1 MQPSC
6 RCAKQGPSR
15 PTDILLTASQYT
27 APEVLRSERYDTKAD
42 VFSFGVILW
51 EIHARK
57 IPYSEMN
64 QMQIA
69 VAVATQ
75 DHRPPAPRHCPAP
88 FWHLMQHCWQ
98 SRPTERPSFPEVL
111 SQLEDMQF
119 VFNLAAS
126 AHTSAAHRQAAL
138 PQQPPQQQPPQQTQQ
153 PQQPQQQQRRAELA
167 DQQQKLQRM
176 HISAEPH
183 APAQSPTPL
192 RGASASPNPQ
202 ASLSPSAAS
211 ASRRVLRV
219 PEAYDSINAAMQAAG
234 PDDQISVSAGHYIES
249 LEVREGTLDLV
260 GDGNMQH
267 ILLDAP
273 ADGSAL
279 MQHGGTVRISNMM
292 LRSNAA
298 APTVQTQNGRLIVQD
313 CNISGGNV
321 GVALASSHADIRR
334 SVLCR
339 CEREG
344 LSLGAACVAVLESC
358 SIFENGGHGILA
370 MHEGATVQM
379 TRSMVSYNQGA
390 ALAVDQG
397 ASAKVS
403 PLLSTLCV
411 AAVTGLQHACPPTFN
426 FPTCLLRADPV
437 PVLQV
442 ENNDMRNNIQGPCV
456 VGASSQHL
464 VDISNNLTS

>member
-1 MQPSC
+1 M
-6 RCAKQGPSR
+6 
-15 PTDILLTASQYT
+15 
-27 APEVLRSERYDTKAD
+27 LRSERYDTRAD

-98 SRPTERPSFPEVL
+98 SKPTERPSFPEVL

-126 AHTSAAHRQAAL
+126 AHTGAAHRQAAL
-138 PQQPPQQQPPQQTQQ
+138 PQQPQQQH
-153 PQQPQQQQRRAELA
+153 RAELA

-176 HISAEPH
+176 HISAEAH
-183 APAQSPTPL
+183 APAQSPAPL

-202 ASLSPSAAS
+202 ASPSPSAAS

-219 PEAYDSINAAMQAAG
+219 PEAYDSIKAAMQAAG
-234 PDDQISVSAGHYIES
+234 PDDQISVSAGHYMES
-249 LEVREGTLDLV
+249 LEIREGTLDLV

-279 MQHGGTVRISNMM
+279 TQHGGTVRISNMM

-339 CEREG
+339 CQRQG
-344 LSLGAACVAVLESC
+344 LLLGAAAVAVLESC

-370 MHEGATVQM
+370 THEGATVQM

-403 PLLSTLCV
+403 PLLSTLC
-411 AAVTGLQHACPPTFN
+411 ASLQ
-426 FPTCLLRADPV
+426 LRACNMH
-437 PVLQV
+437 VLPRSSFHRV
-442 ENNDMRNNIQGPCV
+442 FCV
-456 VGASSQHL
+456 LILCLCCRWTTTTCATTCRGRALWVSL
-464 VDISNNLTS
+464 VSTLLTSPIISPRELHRNGDSSSDRSNFVVVERRCDDEGPACSRTA

>member
-1 MQPSC
+1 
-6 RCAKQGPSR
+6 
-15 PTDILLTASQYT
+15 
-27 APEVLRSERYDTKAD
+27 
-42 VFSFGVILW
+42 
-51 EIHARK
+51 
-57 IPYSEMN
+57 
-64 QMQIA
+64 
-69 VAVATQ
+69 
-75 DHRPPAPRHCPAP
+75 
-88 FWHLMQHCWQ
+88 MQHCWQ
-98 SRPTERPSFPEVL
+98 SKPTERPSFPEVL

-126 AHTSAAHRQAAL
+126 AHTGAAHRQAAL
-138 PQQPPQQQPPQQTQQ
+138 PQQPQQQH
-153 PQQPQQQQRRAELA
+153 RAELA

-176 HISAEPH
+176 HISAEAH
-183 APAQSPTPL
+183 APAQSPAPL

-202 ASLSPSAAS
+202 ASPSPSAAS

-219 PEAYDSINAAMQAAG
+219 PEAYDSIKAAMQAAG
-234 PDDQISVSAGHYIES
+234 PDDQISVSAGHYMES
-249 LEVREGTLDLV
+249 LEIREGTLDLV

-279 MQHGGTVRISNMM
+279 TQHGGTVRISNMM

-339 CEREG
+339 CQRQG
-344 LSLGAACVAVLESC
+344 LLLGAAAVAVLESC

-370 MHEGATVQM
+370 THEGATVQM

-411 AAVTGLQHACPPTFN
+411 AVVTGLQHACPPTFK
-426 FPTCLLRADPV
+426 FPSCLLRADTV
-437 PVLQV
+437 PMLQV
-442 ENNDMRNNIQGPCV
+442 DNNDMRNNMQGPCV
-456 VGASSQHL
+456 VGVSSQHL